1 MKTDHAYWRP
11 LEPAET
17 PYKRAKQEWDR
28 RMGAATV
35 REANWRFAALA
46 LIALQL
52 VSDIGILYLASQ
64 PKAIPHIVE
73 VDKLGQPA
81 YLGPLDRAAYRDFK
95 PSTASIHYHLARF
108 VRDTR
113 EITSDLA
120 VLKRNWVDAYKLL
133 TTNGS
138 NFLNAYVQDHN
149 PFQVVAAQVRVSLQ
163 INVVVQVSKDTW
175 QVDWTETST
184 DEHGNPTETEVWRGT
199 FHVLLRVPQNTE
211 ELAANPLG
219 LFIDEIHWARL
230 SNLTERT
237 TP

>member
-1 MKTDHAYWRP
+1 V
-11 LEPAET
+11 
-17 PYKRAKQEWDR
+17 KQVIRQAGHSYLSTLDGKQLLKLLDSQLSASMTAVR
-28 RMGAATV
+28 LQTAPVALTV
-35 REANWRFAALA
+35 AFAALA
-46 LIALQL
+46 LIAVQL
-52 VSDIGILYLASQ
+52 VSDIGILYLAAQ

-73 VDKLGQPA
+73 VDKLGRPA

-149 PFQVVAAQVRVSLQ
+149 PFQVVAAQVRVAYR
-163 INVVVQVSKDTW
+163 
-175 QVDWTETST
+175 
-184 DEHGNPTETEVWRGT
+184 PAARGCD
-199 FHVLLRVPQNTE
+199 LRSPR
-211 ELAANPLG
+211 
-219 LFIDEIHWARL
+219 RL
-230 SNLTERT
+230 SCHEGGTQGDERE
-237 TP
+237 PPKQASREGGA